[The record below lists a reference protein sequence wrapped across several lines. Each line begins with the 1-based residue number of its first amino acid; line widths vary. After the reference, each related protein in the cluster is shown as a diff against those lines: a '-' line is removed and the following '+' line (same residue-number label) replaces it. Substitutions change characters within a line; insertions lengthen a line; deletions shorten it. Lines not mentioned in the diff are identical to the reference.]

1 MNLRKKKIIWISGL
15 AGAGKTTLGDQ
26 LSSKLWKLDV
36 PNLRVDGD
44 DIRSKFAKIWHV
56 SERFDRKSRA
66 KLNQAYAQLGKL
78 ALEQGFVGIV
88 TTISMPSE
96 EAMAQLYGEGNYL
109 RIYLIATR
117 CNLEK
122 RRQSLYQVKNQS
134 DSRGAVVGCDICY
147 IEPENLDWIF
157 CMDKP
162 LDLDESILKI
172 LDNLVPTRGA
182 V

>member
-15 AGAGKTTLGDQ
+15 AGAGKTTLGNQ
-26 LSSKLWKLDV
+26 LSSELWDLHV

-44 DIRSKFAKIWHV
+44 DIRSKFAKLWHV

-66 KLNQAYAQLGKL
+66 QLTQAYAQLGKL
-78 ALEQGFVGIV
+78 ALDQGFVGIV

-96 EAMAQLYGEGNYL
+96 KTMAQLYGEGNYL
-109 RIYLIATR
+109 RVYLRASR
-117 CNLEK
+117 YNLEQ
-122 RRQSLYQVKNQS
+122 RRQSLYKSKDRS
-134 DSRGAVVGCDICY
+134 DLRGTVVGYDMCY
-147 IEPENLDWIF
+147 IEPESPDWIF

-162 LDLDESILKI
+162 LDLNESVSKI
-172 LDNLVPTRGA
+172 LDDLFPTRGA